1 MDNLS
6 NLLLEIYKDAYL
18 QGREDGLEGLHI
30 EPQVV
35 FSNYL
40 SNENIA
46 KKLSQLGVVPS
57 PIYYS
62 EPADLH

>member
-1 MDNLS
+1 MMDNLTK
-6 NLLLEIYKDAYL
+6 LLLEFYIDAYL

-40 SNENIA
+40 ANEDIA
-46 KKLSQLGVVPS
+46 KKLSQLAVAP
-57 PIYYS
+57 PPTYN
-62 EPADLH
+62 